1 MSVPT
6 TPDEHDGTTGAPGA
20 TPDPVAQTAPVA
32 EPAPDDVEVDRDDP
46 TQQRGLVPPAPG
58 SNLSGTPVA
67 PPPPR
72 AQPL

>member
-1 MSVPT
+1 MTVPT
-6 TPDEHDGTTGAPGA
+6 TPDEHDDATTGT
-20 TPDPVAQTAPVA
+20 TPDPVRGTAPTA

-58 SNLSGTPVA
+58 SSLSGTPVA

>member
-6 TPDEHDGTTGAPGA
+6 TPDEHDDATTGAP
-20 TPDPVAQTAPVA
+20 DPVTATAPVA
-32 EPAPDDVEVDRDDP
+32 DPAPDDVEVDRDDP

-72 AQPL
+72 DQPL